1 MASVLTLFP
10 EMFPGPLG
18 HSLAGRALQEG
29 RWRLETID
37 LRDFATDRHR
47 TVDDVPFGGGA
58 GMVMRPDVVARA
70 IDAARARGPERPA
83 VFLTP
88 RGRPL
93 TQRRVAALAAGP
105 GVVILC
111 GRFEGVDQR
120 VIEARGL
127 EELSLGDIVLS
138 GGEPAAI
145 ALIDACVRL
154 LPGRGR
160 GAGVAERGELRA
172 ATCWSTPTTPGR
184 RSGRGARCRRC
195 WSPAITRAS
204 APGAQE
210 QAERITR
217 CRRPDLWARH
227 LQSVA
232 EQSRGLVRCRP
243 DKERGS
249 AMNVLQELEQ
259 EQIAARTKERP
270 IPDFA
275 PATRCASTSRSWRAR
290 ASGSRRSR
298 ACASRARTA
307 ASTRASPCAR
317 SATARAWSA
326 IFPLYSPQIASIE
339 VVRRGRVR
347 RAKLYY
353 LRGRTGK
360 AARIQEKRDERART
374 AKARPTRPSRRTT
387 PEAAE

>member
-1 MASVLTLFP
+1 MSQRPAPWMASVLTLFP

-70 IDAARARGPERPA
+70 IDAARAQGPERPA

-93 TQRRVAALAAGP
+93 TQSRVAALAAGP

-127 EELSLGDIVLS
+127 EELSLGDMVLS

-154 LPGRGR
+154 LPGVIGAPGSLCEESFARR
-160 GAGVAERGELRA
+160 PAGVPPLHPAAGLGEDA
-172 ATCWSTPTTPGR
+172 PS
-184 RSGRGARCRRC
+184 RRC
-195 WSPAITRAS
+195 WSPAIMRAS
-204 APGAQE
+204 APGGRKRPSASPDV
-210 QAERITR
+210 AAPTCGRAT
-217 CRRPDLWARH
+217 CRAPRP
-227 LQSVA
+227 
-232 EQSRGLVRCRP
+232 
-243 DKERGS
+243 
-249 AMNVLQELEQ
+249 
-259 EQIAARTKERP
+259 IART
-270 IPDFA
+270 
-275 PATRCASTSRSWRAR
+275 
-290 ASGSRRSR
+290 
-298 ACASRARTA
+298 
-307 ASTRASPCAR
+307 
-317 SATARAWSA
+317 WSA
-326 IFPLYSPQIASIE
+326 VGPTSNE
-339 VVRRGRVR
+339 VV
-347 RAKLYY
+347 
-353 LRGRTGK
+353 
-360 AARIQEKRDERART
+360 
-374 AKARPTRPSRRTT
+374 P
-387 PEAAE
+387 